1 MRAELVSLLLVLA
14 LSTIASVPAFRALAS
29 SPQNSP
35 ARKSAPSLLHRQ
47 PPKLPLRPVTHHR
60 TPEPPMY
67 LLQPTFEPFDPS
79 LDPKYWNTKYWN
91 TRYWNTK
98 YWNTKSWNTK

>member
-14 LSTIASVPAFRALAS
+14 LSTIASVPAFTALAS
-29 SPQNSP
+29 SPQNGP
-35 ARKSAPSLLHRQ
+35 ARKSAPSLLRRQ
-47 PPKLPLRPVTHHR
+47 PPKLPLRPVTR
-60 TPEPPMY
+60 DPEPPMY

-98 YWNTKSWNTK
+98 YWNTKYWSTR